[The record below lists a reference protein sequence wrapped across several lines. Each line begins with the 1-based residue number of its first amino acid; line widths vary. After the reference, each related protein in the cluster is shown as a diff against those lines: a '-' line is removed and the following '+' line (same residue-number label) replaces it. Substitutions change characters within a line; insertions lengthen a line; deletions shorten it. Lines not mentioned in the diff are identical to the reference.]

1 MGTPA
6 VPERVLDAAAE
17 LVIAHDVGKL
27 TMRDVADRAGVS
39 RQTVYNEFG
48 DRTGLLE
55 ALVLRETGRLLDGI
69 GVRLGGHGS
78 PHEAVR
84 DAVGYLLAEAGRSPL
99 IRAALA
105 GDGSA
110 EVVELLT
117 TRGRPVLLAAIDR
130 VAGVLRARWAVPD
143 PGLAAETAVRLAV
156 SHLLLA
162 LDPADRAAERVAGAV
177 TPLLRSAP

>member
-1 MGTPA
+1 VGATT

-69 GVRLGGHGS
+69 EAILGGPAG

-84 DAVGYLLAEAGRSPL
+84 DAVGYLLAEARRSPL
-99 IRAALA
+99 IRASLA

-117 TRGRPVLLAAIDR
+117 TRGRPVLLAAIER
-130 VAGVLRARWAVPD
+130 VAGVLRARWPLPD
-143 PGLAAETAVRLAV
+143 PGLTAETAVRLAV

-162 LDPADRAAERVAGAV
+162 LDPPDRAAEKVARAV
-177 TPLLRSAP
+177 TAMLRSAP